1 MHWGISRK
9 GHRIRTAH
17 KTKPKFTHQTFKE
30 NRDIVRSGKSRA
42 DPGKDLKELLG
53 FSALR
58 VTKGKEKKPLRGRR
72 ADAMDYLDM
81 VLQLGFISLVFG
93 DADDIGR
100 TKTARPDVHPSAGLA
115 FPR

>member
-17 KTKPKFTHQTFKE
+17 KTKPKVMHQKFKE
-30 NRDIVRSGKSRA
+30 NRDPVRSSKSRA
-42 DPGKDLKELLG
+42 DPGKDLKELS

-58 VTKGKEKKPLRGRR
+58 VTKGKEKKPLCGRR
-72 ADAMDYLDM
+72 ADATDYLDM
-81 VLQLGFISLVFG
+81 VLQLGFISLVLG

-100 TKTARPDVHPSAGLA
+100 TRTARPDVHPSAGLA
-115 FPR
+115 FRR